1 MATLQRIRRR
11 VIEKEY
17 YLSGHAE
24 HEMWADHLER
34 PDVENAILKGRIEK
48 RMTRDPRGTRYRIEG
63 PANDGRMI
71 HVVCRFN
78 EEGEL
83 MMITVYALTEEP

>member
-11 VIEKEY
+11 VIDKEY

-34 PDVENAILKGRIEK
+34 LDVENAILKGRIEK
-48 RMTRDPRGTRYRIEG
+48 RMTRDPRGIRYRIEG
-63 PANDGRMI
+63 PARDRRLI

-83 MMITVYALTEEP
+83 ILITVYALTEEP

>member
-1 MATLQRIRRR
+1 MGTLQRIRRR
-11 VIEKEY
+11 AVDKEY

-34 PDVENAILKGRIEK
+34 SDVENAIRKGRIEK

-63 PANDGRMI
+63 PANDGRLI

-78 EEGEL
+78 EDGEL
-83 MMITVYALTEEP
+83 IVITVYALAEAP